1 MDSYKIKA
9 ICKSCGMIISLRA
22 DRIKSHLLK
31 CGKGND
37 LGQYE
42 EIASIVRFKDKNEAT
57 DEFKKKPKNVM
68 PYKNSF
74 DGDSGHTPSY
84 KKYGVTPD
92 EWAKVY
98 GDHALREINDAR
110 YPHKLTPHK
119 RLRSDSENSVESTEI
134 PLLKKPRY
142 WSEEIQNRTIKATG

>member
-9 ICKSCGMIISLRA
+9 VCKICKKVISPRVE
-22 DRIKSHLLK
+22 RIKTHLLK

-37 LGQYE
+37 LGEYE
-42 EIASIVRFKDKNEAT
+42 VVATLVRFKDKNKET
-57 DEFKKKPKNVM
+57 DVM
-68 PYKNSF
+68 NASDELEK
-74 DGDSGHTPSY
+74 GKDSGHTPSY
-84 KKYGVTPD
+84 KKYGDTPD
-92 EWAKVY
+92 KWDKIY
-98 GDHALREINDAR
+98 GDQAWREINDAR

-142 WSEEIQNRTIKATG
+142 WSEEIQNRIIKATG

>member
-1 MDSYKIKA
+1 MKCPGPVILYKDCLEEYPKLESEKSDINDS
-9 ICKSCGMIISLRA
+9 
-22 DRIKSHLLK
+22 
-31 CGKGND
+31 KG
-37 LGQYE
+37 
-42 EIASIVRFKDKNEAT
+42 
-57 DEFKKKPKNVM
+57 
-68 PYKNSF
+68 F
-74 DGDSGHTPSY
+74 DGDNGHTPSY

-119 RLRSDSENSVESTEI
+119 RLRSDSENSDESTEM

-142 WSEEIQNRTIKATG
+142 WSEEIQNRKRQRSESDSDQSDDPPLPKRYKKKRHIWRKKTKANVR